1 MKILIVEDERK
12 LALLLKQGLSEA
24 GYGVTLAAACAAA
37 RDALCETSF
46 DAIVL
51 DLGLPDGDG
60 LELLRQCRRS
70 GFNEPVIILSSHDSV
85 QDGLMGPEY
94 DAGVYLPY

>member
-12 LALLLKQGLSEA
+12 LGQLLKQGLSEA
-24 GYGVTLAAACAAA
+24 GYGATVAATCAAA
-37 RDALCETSF
+37 RDALCETTF

-60 LELLRQCRRS
+60 LEAQIKQKSTRL
-70 GFNEPVIILSSHDSV
+70 NSSHLVISYAV
-85 QDGLMGPEY
+85 FCLKKKMALLGHRRNEVL
-94 DAGVYLPY
+94 